1 MPELERPIEGGRCDV
16 ARTVARWI
24 YAQRRLG
31 LPLSPYHV
39 ERIVDALER
48 QIDEV
53 PDELI
58 DETVLQFGMGS
69 FPICEDCGTPGIW
82 PGSRFDAL
90 RSEFC
95 RSEII
100 SRRAGQWPEVDS
112 VQLEFN
118 RSYFKLA
125 RARLEGNDPGVFY
138 RYSHSPISFDNASP
152 TPNPTEDERP
162 F

>member
-1 MPELERPIEGGRCDV
+1 MPPAAFDQKRACM
-16 ARTVARWI
+16 RWI

-39 ERIVDALER
+39 ERIVDSLEM

-53 PDELI
+53 PDELV

-69 FPICEDCGTPGIW
+69 FLICEDCGTPGIW
-82 PGSRFDAL
+82 PGSQFDVMRTL
-90 RSEFC
+90 FC
-95 RSEII
+95 RSEIT

-118 RSYFKLA
+118 RAYYKRVKA
-125 RARLEGNDPGVFY
+125 RKNGLDPGIFY
-138 RYSHSPISFDNASP
+138 GYTHSPISFDNASP
-152 TPNPTEDERP
+152 TPNTTDDERP

>member
-1 MPELERPIEGGRCDV
+1 MAPAAFDQKRACM
-16 ARTVARWI
+16 RWI

-39 ERIVDALER
+39 ERIVDAREM

-53 PDELI
+53 PDEIVDDTIL
-58 DETVLQFGMGS
+58 TFGMSS
-69 FPICEDCGTPGIW
+69 FLICEDCGTPGIW

-118 RSYFKLA
+118 RSYFKRV
-125 RARLEGNDPGVFY
+125 RARFEGNDPGIFY
-138 RYSHSPISFDNASP
+138 RHTHSPISFDNASP
-152 TPNPTEDERP
+152 TPNTTDDERP